1 MKDND
6 VDATFRD
13 KLLLHIGPSEV
24 VLGERAPSPERRFPL
39 IV

>member
-24 VLGERAPSPERRFPL
+24 VLG
-39 IV
+39 V